1 MYTRNVSLKLKAN
14 PFSAS
19 EFADILDRD
28 IIPLLRKQ
36 KGFNE
41 AISFV
46 AAERNEAVAI
56 SFWDKKDSADA
67 YHRKTYPQV
76 LKALSRVVEGTPRVE
91 TFEVA
96 NSTTHEIA
104 ARSL

>member
-1 MYTRNVSLKLKAN
+1 MLPLVFKLAYDTQSSNRSNQEVEMYTRNVSLKLKAN

-36 KGFNE
+36 KGFHE
-41 AISFV
+41 AISFI

-76 LKALSRVVEGTPRVE
+76 LKGPVESG
-91 TFEVA
+91 
-96 NSTTHEIA
+96 
-104 ARSL
+104 

>member
-1 MYTRNVSLKLKAN
+1 MYTRNVSLKLKAY

-36 KGFNE
+36 KGFHE
-41 AISFV
+41 EISLI

-67 YHRKTYPQV
+67 YHRKAYPQV
-76 LKALSRVVEGTPRVE
+76 LKVLSRVVEGTPRVE

>member
-19 EFADILDRD
+19 EFADIFDRE

-36 KGFNE
+36 EGFHE
-41 AISFV
+41 EISFI

-56 SFWDKKDSADA
+56 SFWEERQRGCLPPKDVSSSLEG
-67 YHRKTYPQV
+67 P
-76 LKALSRVVEGTPRVE
+76 VESG
-91 TFEVA
+91 
-96 NSTTHEIA
+96 
-104 ARSL
+104 